1 MAYYVRYLGDLVNI
15 FVCVFIKWTVVT
27 GERVCNNCW
36 REKGVNRPGKANDK
50 QGFVIYISE
59 C

>member
-1 MAYYVRYLGDLVNI
+1 M
-15 FVCVFIKWTVVT
+15 T
-27 GERVCNNCW
+27 GERVCNYCW
-36 REKGVNRPGKANDK
+36 REKGVNRPGKVNE